1 MTKRIYLNVPFSE
14 KDSAKRR
21 GAKWDSIK
29 TKWYIFI
36 DDNIPLF
43 AKWIDEKEIEMDNEI
58 ASIVLQTELENC
70 IGNMNHAYLVGDT
83 NLYLMYKEQYENL
96 SKQIEKLVL

>member
-1 MTKRIYLNVPFSE
+1 MLKKIKLNVPFSE

-21 GAKWDSIK
+21 GAKWDSEK
-29 TKWYIFI
+29 NLWYIFI
-36 DDNIPLF
+36 DENIPLF
-43 AKWIDEKEIEMDNEI
+43 AKWIDKKDIEMDSEI

-70 IGNMNHAYLVGDT
+70 IGNMNHANIVGDS

-96 SKQIEKLVL
+96 TKQIEKLGL

>member
-1 MTKRIYLNVPFSE
+1 MTKRIYLNVSYQQ

-29 TKWYIFI
+29 TKWYIFE
-36 DDNIPLF
+36 DDNIALF
-43 AKWIDEKEIEMDNEI
+43 IKWIDKKGLEMDNEI

-96 SKQIEKLVL
+96 TKQIEKLIV